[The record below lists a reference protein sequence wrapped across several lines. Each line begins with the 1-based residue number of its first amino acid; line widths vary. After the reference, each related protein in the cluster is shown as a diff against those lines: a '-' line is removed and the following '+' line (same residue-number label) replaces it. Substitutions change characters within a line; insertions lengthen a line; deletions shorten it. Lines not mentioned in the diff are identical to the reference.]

1 MDAAGLR
8 GFESAVSWPADT
20 YCLRTSRRYGSVY
33 GGLRRLIIDIADFRW

>member
-1 MDAAGLR
+1 MLLALG
-8 GFESAVSWPADT
+8 VSSLLLVGRADT